1 MGKKI
6 YRSMLG
12 KEIDMEALTSRNAT
26 MPAVSNVKI
35 NARGD
40 ELGPNGEIIR
50 KREDIVGEYYSGNPK
65 SKANQK

>member
-6 YRSMLG
+6 YRTMRG
-12 KEIDMEALTSRNAT
+12 KEIDMEALASKNET
-26 MPAVSNVKI
+26 MPAVGNVKV

-40 ELGPNGEIIR
+40 ELGPNGQIIR
-50 KREDIVGEYYSGNPK
+50 KREDVVNAYYDTNPK